1 MKLANNSTIYL
12 DNGANLLKAY
22 SSILLSED
30 GTTET
35 LETAKIEG
43 TIGTANENTVT
54 TNVDNRIYILQGNNL
69 NIATN
74 EDVTQYGTI
83 NGMTYLGM
91 YTSSTNPTGTITL
104 TGTDNVYVLAQ
115 HKANHNTELDGFYTN
130 LNSSAYKY
138 VGVTPQNT
146 GYYIWL
152 IGTVPQEQQLETDIT
167 ASKYTTIGTVELPLT
182 TVNSPNTVYN
192 VSKIDGNLATDV
204 SIKDRS
210 LIPTIASTEEKA
222 NTTFALEMKT
232 GVSAWTSNAITK
244 FFISA
249 GATSGSYSGSTEYL
263 SDNSTQVP
271 NLVFNIYNSQNI
283 SEDADLGFVTIGI
296 TVLKPETALK
306 YNVSELAIKINIK
319 TSIEQENGYSTG
331 IAPGEKFVSEF
342 ETIETNIT
350 DSSEFSTYY
359 TLGISNFTNYEYNEA
374 YSTCHR
380 ALISRDSYG
389 DGFALPSGTK
399 ITMLDMVTNKYYYY
413 IVTTTDQ
420 TAVKYVYYLSEF
432 LEMGTTNRYYDE
444 TVAVSTYLD
453 SVSDSVTE
461 RFVFHVDFKEGELSA
476 TKENNTL
483 YLELRNSEEQTI
495 INVLGTQRDTCKYG
509 VYVNKDAILDTK
521 IQEIPTTIGLGDD
534 FNIKVSSTFTQQLVN
549 EKTIYDT
556 QYLDKKMGITI
567 NIWSVAN
574 ATLLNGQEI
583 MGITYEI
590 NGTTYYPNVN
600 GTARIKVSENVSNVI
615 SNINVHTGG
624 NKTLSTGDYVIIVDT
639 LASADGEYYERDIQ
653 RHDKKTLTI
662 KNSTYGLKITVD
674 DQDRIIEKGKT
685 SITVNMEKSVSN
697 IENPTFN
704 VKMYRRD
711 YSEENSTT
719 YNETISITAQ
729 AATPSFEV
737 TIPTDIKTGTYK
749 IIVELYDGDIYV
761 GEAYDYFIVK

>member
-1 MKLANNSTIYL
+1 M
-12 DNGANLLKAY
+12 
-22 SSILLSED
+22 
-30 GTTET
+30 
-35 LETAKIEG
+35 
-43 TIGTANENTVT
+43 
-54 TNVDNRIYILQGNNL
+54 
-69 NIATN
+69 
-74 EDVTQYGTI
+74 
-83 NGMTYLGM
+83 
-91 YTSSTNPTGTITL
+91 
-104 TGTDNVYVLAQ
+104 
-115 HKANHNTELDGFYTN
+115 
-130 LNSSAYKY
+130 
-138 VGVTPQNT
+138 
-146 GYYIWL
+146 
-152 IGTVPQEQQLETDIT
+152 
-167 ASKYTTIGTVELPLT
+167 
-182 TVNSPNTVYN
+182 
-192 VSKIDGNLATDV
+192 
-204 SIKDRS
+204 
-210 LIPTIASTEEKA
+210 
-222 NTTFALEMKT
+222 
-232 GVSAWTSNAITK
+232 
-244 FFISA
+244 
-249 GATSGSYSGSTEYL
+249 

-271 NLVFNIYNSQNI
+271 NLIFNIYNSQNI

-319 TSIEQENGYSTG
+319 TSTTQENGYATG

-359 TLGISNFTNYEYNEA
+359 ALGISNFSNYEYNEI

-389 DGFALPSGTK
+389 DGFAFPSGTK

-413 IVTTTDQ
+413 IVTSADQ
-420 TAVKYVYYLSEF
+420 TAVKYVYNLSDF
-432 LEMGTTNRYYDE
+432 LEMGTTNLNYNE
-444 TVAVSTYLD
+444 ATAVSTYID
-453 SVSDSVTE
+453 SSSDSVTE
-461 RFVFHVDFKEGELSA
+461 RFVFHVDFKEGELSE

-761 GEAYDYFIVK
+761 GEAYDYFIVT